1 VLVFEPCNSL
11 VRALKARIW
20 LTIATM
26 FAALCW
32 AAPASADLVYTL
44 DQSTAFSGS
53 NFGTVRLHQVNST
66 TVKVT
71 VTLAAG
77 EYFALTGAGYALT
90 WDIAG
95 DPNVTITVDPAT
107 VPGANYFT
115 PQAYQAGEHYSAS
128 PFGSFNYAVLLTCP
142 APQNCNGG
150 KTTNPQGPLVLDVT
164 FASGLLITNF
174 VQNSSGFV
182 FAVDI
187 YKPNCGTGAC
197 TGVVGTNGTS
207 VRTVPE
213 PATLLIFAA
222 AAGGLGAW
230 RRRHRLAKT
239 A

>member
-1 VLVFEPCNSL
+1 MLVFEPCNRL
-11 VRALKARIW
+11 VRTLKARIW

-26 FAALCW
+26 FAALFW

-44 DQSTAFSGS
+44 DQSAAFSGT

-71 VTLAAG
+71 VTLASG
-77 EYFALTGAGYALT
+77 EYFAGTGAGYALT
-90 WDIAG
+90 FDISG
-95 DPNVTITVDPAT
+95 DPIITITGDPAPAAMPT
-107 VPGANYFT
+107 GFAAEPYV
-115 PQAYQAGEHYSAS
+115 AGETYKAS
-128 PFGSFNYAVLLTCP
+128 PFGDFNYAI
-142 APQNCNGG
+142 NCTACQGG
-150 KTTNPQGPLVLDVT
+150 QTTNPTGPLVFDVT
-164 FASGLLITNF
+164 LASGLLITSF
-174 VQNSSGFV
+174 TQNTSGFI

-187 YKPNCGTGAC
+187 FKPNCGSGAC
-197 TGVVGTNGTS
+197 TGVVGTNGNS

-230 RRRHRLAKT
+230 RRRHRLAKL